1 MASHNSPQTG
11 LMAVYDADD
20 TTIMI
25 NGQQVYGFGQDQMF
39 STSYDNDNVV
49 VNQDPQGTSVAS
61 KQHKTG
67 GTVTINISE
76 ASPANAQLTNLANA
90 ETEFP
95 MDIITTTTHWTASH
109 CLIVKIP
116 DGGGGATAA
125 NRAWQIKAL
134 NLSETS
140 LVQG

>member
-11 LMAVYDADD
+11 LMYVYDSND
-20 TTIMI
+20 TTIMA
-25 NGQQVYGFGQDQMF
+25 NGQQVYGFGEDQMF
-39 STSYDNDNVV
+39 STSYDNDNVTIS
-49 VNQDPQGTSVAS
+49 QDPQGTAIAS
-61 KQHKTG
+61 KNNKTG
-67 GTVTINISE
+67 GTITVNISE
-76 ASPANAQLTNLANA
+76 ASPANQQFTQLANT

-95 MDIITTTTHWTASH
+95 MDIITSTTHWSASH
-109 CLIVKIP
+109 CFIVKIP